1 MASTDQKNKTYKSIK
16 DSLSIKEGPSVWD
29 KIKEA
34 SNELLGDKEDS
45 LAKSITKSISKLKT
59 DKDRG

>member
-34 SNELLGDKEDS
+34 GNELLGDKEDS